1 MNYEDNEPTIIPLPK
16 DAEEAKE
23 FCLFYSTLFLEH
35 GLPAETI
42 VAEWEYMKNLTNL
55 TLEDKIA
62 CALAY

>member
-16 DAEEAKE
+16 DPQEAKE

-35 GLPAETI
+35 KLPGETI
-42 VAEWEYMKNLTNL
+42 VAEWEHLKDLTNL